1 MPELF
6 WNLGRASR
14 QISVASIARAA
25 VCYGKGGKG
34 LRASD
39 KPREAHVVITHSGYR
54 LAPVARSLRVVEA
67 LSRSQRDDFVRLP
80 WRIYRDDPHW
90 VPPLLV
96 ERKAFINPQKHP
108 FYQHGAATLFVAYW
122 GAEPVGRILVS
133 DDPRFNAQHGTN
145 VGGFGMWESIDD
157 AEVTHS
163 LLDAAEGWLRGR
175 GRTGMLGPMDYS
187 TNYSCGLLVDGFNTP
202 PRVMMNHNPPYY
214 EELLT
219 SWGLTKAKDLYA
231 WWFTDNTRIEAW
243 RPRVERLVRRS
254 GVKIRYMRRDDVFQ
268 EIQTCKRLYNEAWN
282 ENWGFV
288 PMSDAEFDDMARL
301 LKHLAV
307 AEMLLVAEVNG
318 EAVGFSITLPDFN
331 EAIGPLNGRLTRFGL
346 PIGLLRL
353 RTNLKRIKTARLIAL
368 GVLPEFRRRGI
379 AEMLILRTFDYGRD
393 QLGYTGAELSWTL
406 EDNQLINRTIEAVGG
421 TRYKTYRMFE
431 KAIA

>member
-1 MPELF
+1 
-6 WNLGRASR
+6 LG
-14 QISVASIARAA
+14 
-25 VCYGKGGKG
+25 
-34 LRASD
+34 
-39 KPREAHVVITHSGYR
+39 P
-54 LAPVARSLRVVEA
+54 P
-67 LSRSQRDDFVRLP
+67 
-80 WRIYRDDPHW
+80 

-108 FYQHGAATLFVAYW
+108 FYQHGAATQFVAYA
-122 GAEPVGRILVS
+122 GPEPVGRILVS

-145 VGGFGMWESIDD
+145 VGGFGMFESIDD
-157 AEVTHS
+157 ADVAHW
-163 LLDAAEGWLRGR
+163 LLDAAEQWLRGR

-214 EELLT
+214 EDLLT
-219 SWGLTKAKDLYA
+219 SWGLAKVKDLCA
-231 WWFTDNTRIEAW
+231 WWFTDNSQIEEW
-243 RPRVERLVRRS
+243 RPRVERQIRRG
-254 GVKIRYMRRDDVFQ
+254 GVTIRCMRRDNVFH
-268 EIQTCKRLYNEAWN
+268 EIQTCKRIYNEAWK

-288 PMSDAEFDDMARL
+288 PMSDAEFDDMARF

-353 RTNLKRIKTARLIAL
+353 RANLKRIKTARLIAL

-379 AEMLILRTFDYGRD
+379 AEMLILRTFDYGRE
-393 QLGYTGAELSWTL
+393 QRYTGAELSWTL
-406 EDNQLINRTIEAVGG
+406 EDNQLINHTIQAVGG

-431 KAIA
+431 KAIR

>member
-1 MPELF
+1 
-6 WNLGRASR
+6 
-14 QISVASIARAA
+14 
-25 VCYGKGGKG
+25 
-34 LRASD
+34 
-39 KPREAHVVITHSGYR
+39 
-54 LAPVARSLRVVEA
+54 
-67 LSRSQRDDFVRLP
+67 
-80 WRIYRDDPHW
+80 
-90 VPPLLV
+90 
-96 ERKAFINPQKHP
+96 
-108 FYQHGAATLFVAYW
+108 
-122 GAEPVGRILVS
+122 
-133 DDPRFNAQHGTN
+133 
-145 VGGFGMWESIDD
+145 
-157 AEVTHS
+157 
-163 LLDAAEGWLRGR
+163 
-175 GRTGMLGPMDYS
+175 
-187 TNYSCGLLVDGFNTP
+187 
-202 PRVMMNHNPPYY
+202 MNHNPPYY

>member
-1 MPELF
+1 MRH
-6 WNLGRASR
+6 GRRTKSSR
-14 QISVASIARAA
+14 
-25 VCYGKGGKG
+25 
-34 LRASD
+34 
-39 KPREAHVVITHSGYR
+39 
-54 LAPVARSLRVVEA
+54 
-67 LSRSQRDDFVRLP
+67 
-80 WRIYRDDPHW
+80 
-90 VPPLLV
+90 
-96 ERKAFINPQKHP
+96 
-108 FYQHGAATLFVAYW
+108 
-122 GAEPVGRILVS
+122 
-133 DDPRFNAQHGTN
+133 
-145 VGGFGMWESIDD
+145 
-157 AEVTHS
+157 
-163 LLDAAEGWLRGR
+163 WLRGR